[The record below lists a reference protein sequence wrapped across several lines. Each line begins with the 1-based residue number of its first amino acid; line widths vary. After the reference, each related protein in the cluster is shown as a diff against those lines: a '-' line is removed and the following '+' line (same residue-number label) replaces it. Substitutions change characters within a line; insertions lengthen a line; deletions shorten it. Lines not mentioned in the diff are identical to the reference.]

1 MASALMKLVLAHV
14 LMRFDVLPGLG
25 HEGGRGMSLS
35 RSLSFEEFYVGDLLA
50 TSTGDR
56 SEEIIA

>member
-25 HEGGRGMSLS
+25 QGGEGCR
-35 RSLSFEEFYVGDLLA
+35 
-50 TSTGDR
+50 
-56 SEEIIA
+56 